1 MNLKLSIVIGDQN
14 YKIFK
19 KKLFKILTDEM
30 EIQDYIDEL
39 IVLNK
44 PLKFTQQQYLPKD
57 IISPESMDNM
67 WVLPLDMDSNEL
79 KEGIKGSQFDFTEST
94 TNFLKDQLTVRPP
107 HLGDSLQ

>member
-1 MNLKLSIVIGDQN
+1 VLAYRDPSSGSFILRDGVKEGLQVFRSKVTKDMDLKLTVVIGDQN

-44 PLKFTQQQYLPKD
+44 PLKFTQ
-57 IISPESMDNM
+57 
-67 WVLPLDMDSNEL
+67 
-79 KEGIKGSQFDFTEST
+79 
-94 TNFLKDQLTVRPP
+94 
-107 HLGDSLQ
+107 

>member
-1 MNLKLSIVIGDQN
+1 MDLKLTVVIGDQN

-44 PLKFTQQQYLPKD
+44 PLKFTQ
-57 IISPESMDNM
+57 
-67 WVLPLDMDSNEL
+67 
-79 KEGIKGSQFDFTEST
+79 
-94 TNFLKDQLTVRPP
+94 
-107 HLGDSLQ
+107 